1 MSNISGQLIKD
12 SYNYVLQSDLIS
24 GIVYR
29 IGGSIAENPKF
40 VSGLTVNASF
50 TYSDGSEFPGYV
62 LTCDAAGNAVWGP
75 VSGATSGVV
84 VTGGTFDYS
93 AGTLTLV
100 LSNGV
105 NVPISGLEDIYVT
118 GGVVSG
124 NSIVFS
130 YNDTNTFQVTGI
142 TPYNLFSSYTASTQ
156 VTINNKLDT
165 SGFTSYTASTQS
177 TINNKLDT
185 SGFTAYTATTQPL
198 ILNSVTGGTFSG
210 GTLYLINNSGSTI
223 PISGFTTGGTST
235 TDTFVTGFTLSA
247 NTITLSQNRI
257 DSYSSFTI
265 SLSAYT
271 GSSVSGEYLP
281 LSGGTITG
289 NVIVQ
294 SGLTANTISATTYY
308 NLPISAVTNGTG
320 ISAST
325 SNGTVTIINTAPDQ
339 TVLIS
344 GGSNIQI
351 TGSYPSF
358 GVNFTGNTS
367 STGDYL
373 PLSGGTVTGGTTFQ
387 SGLTANTIS
396 ATTYYNYPDTYV
408 TGFSLTNDAII
419 LSQNRTDSYSS
430 FTVTLSGLTGTS
442 QQIAYYNTSG
452 NLTGDTN
459 FTRLDETNNFT
470 TQINTVNFSNINE
483 HQDAVYDYNRIR
495 DRVFNDDV
503 ALLGETNLSPTGYFN
518 IINNTTGNTFSGL
531 DILETAGTF
540 RYTDGAGNYN
550 GFFYTDQQPGFSVER
565 NGSQYNYFLPK
576 SAYVAGGILTDPNGD
591 GQLQWD
597 LPQDTGTGGGG
608 IPYYLNLSNSQ
619 TPYREFSPIA
629 TTAAEQSSGVSIAN
643 GVTATIA
650 EFLTPVGYPNS
661 NLLPGGV
668 WTFHLHSYKQNN
680 NASFNIFVEIYKR
693 TSGGTETLLFT
704 TDPAPV
710 TTNSPTPSMQISDAY
725 FSGTPLLV
733 SDRLVA
739 KVIATNT
746 GNQTRTITLFTEGS
760 QHYSYATTTFSP
772 LGLTCATL
780 SGCSVIQTI
789 ETNLNNKYDKS
800 GGTVS
805 GFVRVQPT
813 PATNQKALTVLSENS
828 SESIALYGLAGKG
841 TNAYGVYC
849 DVSPSAE
856 FYTITNGIGGYFEV
870 GSQFSEGEP
879 TNKYSLQLKDGTEG
893 LNKVLTSVTSDGKA
907 NWETPK
913 TNGSNL
919 YLFYN
924 Y

>member
-1 MSNISGQLIKD
+1 MSILSYNQINELFNQVAIAHYQIKRFGSGELSEADINKFISENQEYPVLWMTPVSVTTNSNVLLYSLNLLVFDLVNKDKDNEREVLSDCLQIALDVVRILRYGNAEFNIVTEPNISPFAGRYSDWVAGWSLEIELEVDIQSNNCDIPYEGLDLTQI
-12 SYNYVLQSDLIS
+12 LQSFVAEGEPGFQCIDLEGCELIINLQQDVATALNNTITGGTYNS
-24 GIVYR
+24 GTT
-29 IGGSIAENPKF
+29 N
-40 VSGLTVNASF
+40 LTL
-50 TYSDGSEFPGYV
+50 TTLDGSE
-62 LTCDAAGNAVWGP
+62 
-75 VSGATSGVV
+75 
-84 VTGGTFDYS
+84 
-93 AGTLTLV
+93 
-100 LSNGV
+100 
-105 NVPISGLEDIYVT
+105 II
-118 GGVVSG
+118 
-124 NSIVFS
+124 I
-130 YNDTNTFQVTGI
+130 TGI
-142 TPYNLFSSYTASTQ
+142 T
-156 VTINNKLDT
+156 
-165 SGFTSYTASTQS
+165 SG
-177 TINNKLDT
+177 
-185 SGFTAYTATTQPL
+185 
-198 ILNSVTGGTFSG
+198 
-210 GTLYLINNSGSTI
+210 
-223 PISGFTTGGTST
+223 
-235 TDTFVTGFTLSA
+235 
-247 NTITLSQNRI
+247 
-257 DSYSSFTI
+257 
-265 SLSAYT
+265 
-271 GSSVSGEYLP
+271 
-281 LSGGTITG
+281 
-289 NVIVQ
+289 
-294 SGLTANTISATTYY
+294 
-308 NLPISAVTNGTG
+308 
-320 ISAST
+320 
-325 SNGTVTIINTAPDQ
+325 
-339 TVLIS
+339 
-344 GGSNIQI
+344 GGSNFNCDALANCDII
-351 TGSYPSF
+351 T
-358 GVNFTGNTS
+358 
-367 STGDYL
+367 
-373 PLSGGTVTGGTTFQ
+373 
-387 SGLTANTIS
+387 
-396 ATTYYNYPDTYV
+396 
-408 TGFSLTNDAII
+408 
-419 LSQNRTDSYSS
+419 
-430 FTVTLSGLTGTS
+430 GLTGDVQTIFS
-442 QQIAYYNTSG
+442 SITGTPNEIAYYNVNG

-483 HQDAVYDYNRIR
+483 HQDTGIEYNRVR
-495 DRVFNDDV
+495 SRVYNDDV
-503 ALLGETNLSPTGYFN
+503 SLLAESNLSPTGYFN

-531 DILETAGTF
+531 DILETTGTF
-540 RYTDGAGNYN
+540 RYTDSGGTYN
-550 GFFYTDQQPGFSVER
+550 GFFYNDQNPGWSVEK
-565 NGSQYNYFLPK
+565 NGVQYTYNLPK
-576 SAYVAGGILTDPNGD
+576 STYLAGGILTDPNGD
-591 GQLQWD
+591 GNLQWA
-597 LPQDTGTGGGG
+597 LPADTGTGGGG

-680 NASFNIFVEIYKR
+680 NASFNIFVEVYKR

-746 GNQTRTITLFTEGS
+746 GNQTRTITLFTEGG

-841 TNAYGVYC
+841 TNAYGIYC
-849 DVSPSAE
+849 DVAPSAE

-907 NWETPK
+907 NWSNLPQDVYVTGG
-913 TNGSNL
+913 TFNGSQITITNNSGTSFNITGFTSTTGGITTWSDGSDGTLVSGTTSNSVTYTQLISGGTFGNGDLVRINYRSRTTINAATTIRIYVNSTPNL
-919 YLFYN
+919 SGSPILVGQYNNAGATSFLVNHMLRTLVVKNASNNTEVYISVGLTPGDLGLYNSVSNLNINWANNQYIVFALQNTASLTQNARGSYYLIEKI
-924 Y
+924 